1 MDAASN
7 TATVEK
13 TGQALYMAC
22 VDHLTRLERALE
34 KLKSIKSTGPRVEKL
49 DELNVILN
57 EVSNFLKEHASP
69 EKYQSALSDI
79 EVLTEKMGRL
89 RKLLVGRSWD
99 AFKSLLGAVDLRGF
113 DIKMTYEEVRTDFM
127 AFFVQHL
134 VSRLKTFDV
143 ENSQK
148 QAFLES
154 VDSFSQELERV
165 W

>member
-1 MDAASN
+1 
-7 TATVEK
+7 
-13 TGQALYMAC
+13 MAC

-34 KLKSIKSTGPRVEKL
+34 KLKSIKSTGPRIEKL
-49 DELNVILN
+49 DELNVILD
-57 EVSNFLKEHASP
+57 EVSTFLRQHASP
-69 EKYQSALSDI
+69 EKYESAMSDI
-79 EVLTEKMGRL
+79 VVLTEKMSRL

-99 AFKSLLGAVDLRGF
+99 ALKSLLGAVDVRGF
-113 DIKMTYEEVRTDFM
+113 DIKMTYEEVHTDFM
-127 AFFVQHL
+127 KFFVQHL

-154 VDSFSQELERV
+154 VDAFSAELERV

>member
-1 MDAASN
+1 MDVETN
-7 TATVEK
+7 TATVSN

-34 KLKSIKSTGPRVEKL
+34 KLKSIKATGPRVEKL
-49 DELNVILN
+49 DELNVILK
-57 EVSNFLKEHASP
+57 EISSFLRDHASP
-69 EKYQSALSDI
+69 EQYESAASDI
-79 EVLTEKMGRL
+79 KVLTEKMARL

-99 AFKSLLGAVDLRGF
+99 ALKSLLGAVDVRGF
-113 DIKMTYEEVRTDFM
+113 DIKMTYEEVRADFM
-127 AFFVQHL
+127 KFFVQHL

-154 VDSFSQELERV
+154 VDSFSEELQRV